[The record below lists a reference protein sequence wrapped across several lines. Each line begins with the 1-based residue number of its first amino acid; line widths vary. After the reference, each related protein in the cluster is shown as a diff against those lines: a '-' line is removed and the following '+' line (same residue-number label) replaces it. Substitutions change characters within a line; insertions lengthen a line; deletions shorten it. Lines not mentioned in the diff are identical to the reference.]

1 MIMTQYSVSQLQTE
15 PREEMKTKTEGIN
28 EELQQGDMVTDK
40 KERDKCQEGHD
51 AFQQQTQAQTVVGL
65 GYPNIIHNLY
75 KTVLHCV
82 DS

>member
-1 MIMTQYSVSQLQTE
+1 M
-15 PREEMKTKTEGIN
+15 KTEGMN
-28 EELQQGDMVTDK
+28 EELQQGDKMTDK
-40 KERDKCQEGHD
+40 KERDKCQERVN

-65 GYPNIIHNLY
+65 GYPHIIHNLY